1 MSITSYEGYT
11 VPAQLR
17 SSPTMSAANYGK
29 SVAATGRK
37 VIFLTVGDLY
47 VKPAQADLDGDGD
60 EDLLFTQTG
69 GAPLLLRNDRP
80 IDRRWVRLK
89 LVGTRANRDALGAT
103 VQLKAGG
110 KTQWR
115 TVTANRGYLSSS
127 ALPLT
132 FGLGEATGVESIE
145 VVWPGGQ
152 RQSVPAPQPGT
163 FTEVRQ
169 AN

>member
-1 MSITSYEGYT
+1 
-11 VPAQLR
+11 
-17 SSPTMSAANYGK
+17 
-29 SVAATGRK
+29 
-37 VIFLTVGDLY
+37 
-47 VKPAQADLDGDGD
+47 
-60 EDLLFTQTG
+60 
-69 GAPLLLRNDRP
+69 
-80 IDRRWVRLK
+80 VRLK

-103 VQLKAGG
+103 VQLKASG

-132 FGLGEATGVESIE
+132 FGLGEATAVESIE

-163 FTEVRQ
+163 VTEIRR
-169 AN
+169 AP

>member
-1 MSITSYEGYT
+1 
-11 VPAQLR
+11 
-17 SSPTMSAANYGK
+17 
-29 SVAATGRK
+29 
-37 VIFLTVGDLY
+37 
-47 VKPAQADLDGDGD
+47 
-60 EDLLFTQTG
+60 
-69 GAPLLLRNDRP
+69 
-80 IDRRWVRLK
+80 VRLK

-145 VVWPGGQ
+145 IVWPGGQ

-163 FTEVRQ
+163 VTEVRQ

>member
-1 MSITSYEGYT
+1 
-11 VPAQLR
+11 
-17 SSPTMSAANYGK
+17 
-29 SVAATGRK
+29 
-37 VIFLTVGDLY
+37 
-47 VKPAQADLDGDGD
+47 
-60 EDLLFTQTG
+60 
-69 GAPLLLRNDRP
+69 
-80 IDRRWVRLK
+80 
-89 LVGTRANRDALGAT
+89 
-103 VQLKAGG
+103 VQLKASG

-132 FGLGEATGVESIE
+132 FGLGEATSVESIE

-163 FTEVRQ
+163 VTEVRQ